1 MKIMHLLQSNHF
13 SGAENVVCQI
23 IDMFR
28 TDADVQ
34 MVYVSPEGPIAE
46 SLKHR
51 NVPFYGLKKLDYN
64 NVRAAIQK
72 IKPDVIHAHD
82 VTASVM
88 ASVAAPRNVKII
100 SHMHVNN
107 ANMAKVNLKTLIYC
121 IAAKRFEHIFWVS
134 KSSYDGY
141 VFKNH
146 MKDKSSVLFNVI
158 NKDDILKKS
167 VRAKLQ
173 DPYDIVF
180 IGRMQ
185 YQKNPQKLLNVF
197 KILKEKFNADF
208 KAILIGQGQLYDEIC
223 EQKKQMQ
230 LDNNVEMAGFV
241 ENPMGILKNAKV
253 MVLTSRFEGTPM
265 CALEAMALGVPIV
278 STPTDGMVDLIDSG
292 ENGYLYETDVELAEA
307 LYKIISDAAQQAVFS
322 QNAVEKFDQMMNLK
336 EYKTQLERAYN
347 IRG

>member
-1 MKIMHLLQSNHF
+1 MKIMHLLVSNQF

-28 TDADVQ
+28 TDSNVQ
-34 MVYVSPEGPIAE
+34 MVYVSPEGQIAE

-51 NVPFYGLKKLDYN
+51 NVPFYGLKKLNYSTI
-64 NVRAAIQK
+64 RAAIQQ

-88 ASVAAPRNVKII
+88 AAVVAPGNVKII

-107 ANMAKVNLKTLIYC
+107 SNMSKANLKTLIYC
-121 IAAKRFEHIFWVS
+121 MAAKRFKHIFWVS

-141 VFKNH
+141 IFKNH
-146 MKDKSSVLFNVI
+146 VKNKSSVLFNVI

-167 VRAKLQ
+167 VSAKIQ
-173 DPYDIVF
+173 DSYDIVF

-185 YQKNPQKLLNVF
+185 YQKNPQKLLNIF
-197 KILKEKFNADF
+197 KILKEKFNENF
-208 KAILIGQGQLYDEIC
+208 KAILIGQGQLYDEIL
-223 EQKKQMQ
+223 EKKKQMQ
-230 LDNNVEMAGFV
+230 LDSNVEMAGFI

-278 STPTDGMVDLIDSG
+278 STPTDGMVDLIDFG
-292 ENGYLYETDVELAEA
+292 ENGYLYETDAELAQA
-307 LYKIISDAAQQAVFS
+307 LHQIISDSVRQATFS
-322 QNAVEKFDQMMNLK
+322 QNALEKFDRMMNLK

-347 IRG
+347 MRG